1 VLSMPKTLTAHSGI
15 DALVHAIE
23 AYVSVLSSEYT
34 RGLSLEAIRLI
45 FKYLPESYHG
55 GADARKAKEKIH
67 YAATTAGMAFANAF
81 LGVCHSMA
89 HKLGSAFHL
98 SHGLANALLIN
109 NVIKYNSS
117 DKPVKQAA
125 FPQYKYPRA
134 KIRYAKIADHLG
146 LGGRTPD
153 EKVDLLIDAINELK
167 AELDIPATIKAAGVT
182 EEQFNAKVDKI
193 SELAFD
199 DQCTA
204 ANPRYP
210 LISEIRELYQKSFKG
225 DL

>member
-1 VLSMPKTLTAHSGI
+1 MPKTLTAHSGI

-23 AYVSVLSSEYT
+23 SYVSVLSSEYT

-55 GADARKAKEKIH
+55 GEDARKAKEKIH

-81 LGVCHSMA
+81 LGICHSMA
-89 HKLGSAFHL
+89 HKMGSAFHL

-109 NVIKYNSS
+109 QVIKYNSS

-146 LGGRTPD
+146 LGGETPD
-153 EKVDLLIDAINELK
+153 EKVDLLIEAINELK
-167 AELDIPATIKAAGVT
+167 AELNIPATIKDAGVS
-182 EEQFNAKVDKI
+182 EKEFNAKLEDI
-193 SELAFD
+193 SVLAFD

-210 LISEIRELYQKSFKG
+210 LVSEIRDLYRKSYNG
-225 DL
+225 DI